1 MLLGFVCVKYVF
13 MVSLLF
19 LSCLGLNFVQISS
32 QIISCL
38 GIVLIFDL
46 HEQNQV
52 LVMIS
57 VVRATCKGNRNNVL
71 HYFQKSNMW
80 WQNVS
85 SRYNCTGWLGGKHQL
100 TYSYF
105 HSFRLG
111 MMRNWPIFPYIV
123 SNNNNFNSISGLMW
137 TVSFFDWH
145 ETKWKICTNVLV
157 MTSVELYTFI

>member
-1 MLLGFVCVKYVF
+1 MTNFFSLKYLCECSWVLFVRNRFLWYYF
-13 MVSLLF
+13 F

-57 VVRATCKGNRNNVL
+57 VVSATCKCNRNNVL

-80 WQNVS
+80 WQNVYCPDITALVDWVENTSLLPVTS
-85 SRYNCTGWLGGKHQL
+85 SFFSIL
-100 TYSYF
+100 
-105 HSFRLG
+105 
-111 MMRNWPIFPYIV
+111 YIV
-123 SNNNNFNSISGLMW
+123 SNNNNFNSISGLVW
-137 TVSFFDWH
+137 AVSFFWLA
-145 ETKWKICTNVLV
+145 WNKI
-157 MTSVELYTFI
+157 